1 MAGAEV
7 SAPQSPLSRKV
18 LGLLV
23 GLLAL
28 GAGLLVL
35 VGTIF
40 WSEEVLR
47 RPASP
52 IVRGLLLLILA
63 LMMTGLAILS
73 FVRASSSKRPRWQ
86 RAHGVLLLVLAGYL
100 LVQFVR
106 IV

>member
-7 SAPQSPLSRKV
+7 STPQPPLSRKV

-28 GAGLLVL
+28 GAGALVL
-35 VGTIF
+35 VGNIF

-52 IVRGLLLLILA
+52 IVQGLLFLILA
-63 LMMTGLAILS
+63 LMMTGFAIVS
-73 FVRASSSKRPRWQ
+73 FVRAATSRRPHWQ
-86 RAHGVLLLVLAGYL
+86 RAHGVLLLVFAAYA

-106 IV
+106 NV